1 MVTLELTEEQARLL
15 VAALDS
21 HEYWQLSD
29 PLYRDSGYVNGP
41 GSDDPE
47 AREEIARTRA
57 LHDTI
62 EGAIGA

>member
-1 MVTLELTEEQARLL
+1 VVTLELTEPEARLL

-29 PLYRDSGYVNGP
+29 EGYRDSGYVNGP

-47 AREEIARTRA
+47 TAAEISAARELHAKIEQA
-57 LHDTI
+57 LN
-62 EGAIGA
+62 